1 MVISPEAPT
10 TGHTPVD
17 TAVAAARDET
27 TAFFDRDVPLGAAG
41 EVLDQ
46 ATRVWEHLEQIKI
59 SMAARLAQ
67 LEATGQLLEQG
78 GQKNLQDWIRHAF
91 GIPAAQANDLALI
104 GRAEFRQDMAPTLQA
119 LHSGVLSVGEAAAVI
134 KGADA
139 GVEKRQKGDHPDP
152 ELFRAKM
159 ECGILDFKESRPN
172 MSVGQ
177 ITRLAHQLCLR
188 LNPGKAEK
196 DHEAAHAAR
205 GAQLVTT
212 FDQTFLLQMWGSPA
226 DALKVQV
233 ALDNY
238 QVPFHP
244 QDGLSKYERTY
255 DALMAA
261 LGFAQSHQGC
271 HTPSTATALINIT
284 VPGSSLAGDETAED
298 SGPATTETGQVV
310 PISVVRELI
319 GQSWVRRL
327 VVEQKSGQV
336 LDVGRSCR
344 LAPPK
349 IRAAAFHGHT
359 SCAWQYGCDVP
370 LPWTQADHI
379 VEFWQGGTTSA
390 ANIQPLCATHN
401 QIKHRWAVRTDRR
414 MWSGRN
420 RGRTGNRDGDG
431 DTDTGGDGDPAPA
444 PDP

>member
-1 MVISPEAPT
+1 MTISPEAPT
-10 TGHTPVD
+10 PTGHTPVD
-17 TAVAAARDET
+17 VAVDAAREES
-27 TAFFDRDVPLGAAG
+27 AGFFGRDVPLGAAG

-46 ATRVWEHLEQIKI
+46 ATRVWEQLDQIKV

-78 GQKNLQDWIRHAF
+78 GQKSLEAWIRHAF
-91 GIPAAQANDLALI
+91 GIPTGQANDLALI
-104 GRAEFRQDMAPTLQA
+104 GRAEFRQEMVPTIQA

-139 GVEKRQKGDHPDP
+139 GVEKRQKSDHPDP

-159 ECGILDFKESRPN
+159 EFGILGFKESRPN

-177 ITRLAHQLCLR
+177 IAHFAHQLCMR
-188 LNPGKAEK
+188 LNPNKVEK
-196 DHEAAHAAR
+196 DHAAAHAAR

-212 FDQTFLLQMWGSPA
+212 FDKTFLFQVWGSPA
-226 DALKVQV
+226 DALRLQV

-244 QDGLSKYERTY
+244 EDGLSKYERTY

-271 HTPSTATALINIT
+271 QTPTTATALINIT
-284 VPGSSLAGDETAED
+284 VPATSLAGNEEAED
-298 SGPATTETGQVV
+298 AAPATTDTGQVV
-310 PISVVRELI
+310 PISVVRELL
-319 GQSWVRRL
+319 GESWIRRL
-327 VVEQKSGQV
+327 VIEQKNGQV

-344 LAPPK
+344 LAPPR

-401 QIKHRWAVRTDRR
+401 QIKHRWSVRKDRR
-414 MWSGRN
+414 MWAGRTRN
-420 RGRTGNRDGDG
+420 RGQGRGGDP
-431 DTDTGGDGDPAPA
+431 DGDGDPAPH
-444 PDP
+444 PNP